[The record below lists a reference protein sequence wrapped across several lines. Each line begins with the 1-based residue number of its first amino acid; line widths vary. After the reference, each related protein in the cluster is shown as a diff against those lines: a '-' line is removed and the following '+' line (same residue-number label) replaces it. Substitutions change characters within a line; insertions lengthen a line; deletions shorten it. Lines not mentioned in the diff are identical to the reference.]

1 MYDGQ
6 SLPNVPDINP
16 FPSLVATALTNKRPF
31 RVANLNGT
39 TYGARATSTA
49 VRVDRLFG
57 SSERGVVIDCGGTSD
72 LIAGT
77 SAATLLSTVQS
88 YAQARQAVGWRVI
101 VCTIPP
107 WTTITGPQETERAA
121 YNTSLRA
128 AGWWDALADLAAHA
142 NLDDASDTTYYVD
155 GTHFTAAGAQAARD
169 VVLTALATLGVT

>member
-6 SLPNVPDINP
+6 SLANVPDVNP
-16 FPSLVATALTNKRPF
+16 FPSLVATALANKRPF
-31 RVANLNGT
+31 RAAGLNGT
-39 TYGARATSTA
+39 TYTSRNASVA

-57 SSERGVVIDCGGTSD
+57 SSERGVIVDCGGTSD

-88 YAQARQAVGWRVI
+88 YVQARQAAGWRVI

-107 WTTITGPQETERAA
+107 WSTITGPQETERAA
-121 YNTSLRA
+121 YNTSLRS
-128 AGWWDALADLAAHA
+128 AGWWDGLADLAAHA
-142 NLDDASDTTYYVD
+142 NLDDATDATYFVD